1 MIELHQ
7 TQYPGTDNKP
17 KRAIF
22 VGLDFGTAY
31 TKVVIAGASD
41 SFAIKLRPELS
52 GIDAYL
58 QPGVLT
64 ISNNGVYQ
72 LASGREQSSYVDNL
86 KLALIQQPDNSSAR
100 INAAVFLACIL
111 QKARKRFMEEQTG
124 IFGNYQLV
132 WHLNIGLP
140 AANYEDVALKNA
152 FHWIAELGWML
163 SVLDRPLTTKDEGF
177 LKGILQPPKSATD
190 PVLDTA
196 RDRFIHTER
205 VGILPEVQAV
215 TVSYAASRSRQNC
228 LHLLVDVGA
237 GTLDINLFGLVDLGT
252 EHRYVCH
259 AAKVLPLGAVY
270 LAQHRL
276 KQFQEKGLITNSSL
290 ANQFSTLASL
300 PTRGELA
307 RQFRISEDKIER
319 MDGPFLNQVGTS
331 ICDAIND
338 IRRKYGNRVF
348 PFFSQPLPAFIGG
361 GGAEDPAYTGRLKK
375 VSKDTTTAVQKG
387 LAINKLPMPE
397 RILMPDLSADHFH
410 RLAVAYG
417 LTHDVVNLGDYIN
430 LGKGALEYEI
440 LAPSYRENFIAKELT

>member
-7 TQYPGTDNKP
+7 TQYPGTENKP

-52 GIDAYL
+52 GIDTYL

-72 LASGREQSSYVDNL
+72 LTSGREQDSYVDNL
-86 KLALIQQPDNSSAR
+86 KLALIQQPDSSSAR
-100 INAAVFLACIL
+100 INAAVFLACVL

-124 IFGNYQLV
+124 IFGNYHLV

-140 AANYEDVALKNA
+140 AANYEDEALKNA
-152 FHWIAELGWML
+152 FHRIAELGWML
-163 SVLDRPLTTKDEGF
+163 SALDRPLTTKDEGF
-177 LKGILQPPKSATD
+177 LKGILQPPQSATD

-276 KQFQEKGLITNSSL
+276 KQFKERGLIINTSD
-290 ANQFSTLASL
+290 ADQFSTLASL
-300 PTRGELA
+300 PTRGELS
-307 RQFRISEDKIER
+307 RQFNIVEDDIEC
-319 MDGPFLNQVGTS
+319 MDGSFLNQVGTN
-331 ICDAIND
+331 ICDTIND
-338 IRRKYGNRVF
+338 VRRKYGNKVF
-348 PFFSQPLPAFIGG
+348 PFFNRPLPTFLGG
-361 GGAEDPAYTGRLKK
+361 GGAEDPAYIGRVKK
-375 VSKDTTTAVQKG
+375 VSKDTTTKTQKG

-397 RILMPDLSADHFH
+397 RLQMPGLSANHFH

-417 LTHDVVNLGDYIN
+417 LTHDIVNLGDFIN
-430 LGKGALEYEI
+430 LGNGSVEYEI
-440 LAPSYRENFIAKELT
+440 QAPSYRENFIAKELT